1 MNGIIIETA
10 LTIVA
15 IPFLAIMA
23 MVILKNICLTMQR
36 LNKKEIYPFLLSL
49 LFL

>member
-23 MVILKNICLTMQR
+23 MVILKNMFDYA
-36 LNKKEIYPFLLSL
+36 KVK
-49 LFL
+49 